1 MSLVMAVAPSHTV
14 EEVVAFALEFER
26 KAAAEALHI
35 AVDLVP
41 SFAMVVAALA
51 SEAAFRQRKD

>member
-1 MSLVMAVAPSHTV
+1 MAVAPSHTA
-14 EEVVAFALEFER
+14 EEVAAFILEVER

-51 SEAAFRQRKD
+51 SEAASRQRKD